1 MLTEMHARVSRT
13 LELMAAAAG
22 VAHQDLNIRKFDPT
36 TMKQWRTIIF
46 VGKRGSGKSV
56 LMKDIIG
63 HLKQHV
69 DFGVAMSPTEES
81 AAFFRSILP
90 PTSVYEGT

>member
-1 MLTEMHARVSRT
+1 
-13 LELMAAAAG
+13 MAAAAQ
-22 VAHQDLNIRKFDPT
+22 QDLNIRKFDPG
-36 TMKQWRTIIF
+36 TMKEWRTIIF

-63 HLKQHV
+63 HLKDKV
-69 DFGVAMSPTEES
+69 DFGIAMTPTEES

-90 PTSVYEGT
+90 PTSVYEGTPNTHV